1 MTDKPWAQWIDH
13 QLRMQDA
20 LAWTFADGP
29 LAPEVDVQGR
39 LLFLDTVGCMLAGR
53 VAPEVIAL
61 EEQYSNL
68 ESGPFC
74 FPQGRRLSSS
84 AMTAIG
90 AMAATWDEACEGHAL
105 AHGRPGVPVIAALL
119 PLALTRD
126 MRLGP
131 FLAALSAGYEIGARA
146 GAWLRIRP
154 GMHVDANWPAL
165 GTAAAV
171 AHLLGMDAE
180 DAMTAVNIAACQ
192 LPTSLYLP
200 VASGSVARNTYLSHA
215 AWLGTTSALNAQAGI
230 SAPADAL
237 GFYADNY
244 SAATP
249 EPLVPSGRRL
259 LLEGYLK
266 PYAAVRHVHYGIEA
280 ARRLRDELDEGVEQI
295 SRIVLKI
302 YPEAITYCGNRD
314 PQTAIQAQFSLS
326 YGVAAALRFGTV
338 DPAQYRKE
346 RFNEPELR
354 RLEALVKLQPD
365 EALGEAGKRG
375 ATLMVESG
383 YKEDEVTVA
392 TIKGDPQDPLSQ
404 EEVAAKFLRYA
415 APTVEAEKAYHFAA
429 AMVAC
434 TPDTPV
440 RQLWDL
446 LF

>member
-1 MTDKPWAQWIDH
+1 
-13 QLRMQDA
+13 
-20 LAWTFADGP
+20 
-29 LAPEVDVQGR
+29 
-39 LLFLDTVGCMLAGR
+39 
-53 VAPEVIAL
+53 
-61 EEQYSNL
+61 
-68 ESGPFC
+68 
-74 FPQGRRLSSS
+74 
-84 AMTAIG
+84 
-90 AMAATWDEACEGHAL
+90 
-105 AHGRPGVPVIAALL
+105 
-119 PLALTRD
+119 
-126 MRLGP
+126 
-131 FLAALSAGYEIGARA
+131 
-146 GAWLRIRP
+146 
-154 GMHVDANWPAL
+154 
-165 GTAAAV
+165 
-171 AHLLGMDAE
+171 
-180 DAMTAVNIAACQ
+180 
-192 LPTSLYLP
+192 
-200 VASGSVARNTYLSHA
+200 
-215 AWLGTTSALNAQAGI
+215 
-230 SAPADAL
+230 
-237 GFYADNY
+237 
-244 SAATP
+244 
-249 EPLVPSGRRL
+249 VPSGRRL